1 MEWQAKVQ
9 DIWMEKFSDADDR
22 CYLSQALEAFL
33 SILCIL
39 VQDSF
44 VHIRDEDGD
53 ELARY
58 GYFSRDRLARF
69 WKKCQR
75 FSESFW

>member
-22 CYLSQALEAFL
+22 CYLSKALEAFL

-39 VQDSF
+39 IQDSF
-44 VHIRDEDGD
+44 VHTGDGDGD
-53 ELARY
+53 EL
-58 GYFSRDRLARF
+58 SR
-69 WKKCQR
+69 CG
-75 FSESFW
+75 